1 MGIFYTGKGDKG
13 KSIIG
18 NRKIDKICLEI
29 SVLGDLDELNCLLGA
44 VRHEKL
50 VPLHEKII
58 REVQENLF
66 IIQANVAG
74 ATLFCGKQVVRLHSP
89 QEVPDF
95 PAGKITEIE
104 KIIDG
109 LEREIKPAK
118 KFVIPGETRESAW
131 LDVARAASRRV
142 EREVLKVH
150 KKYPLPPAIPAY
162 LNRLSSLLFAL
173 ARAEAK
179 RVGKKERHPG
189 YK

>member
-13 KSIIG
+13 QSIIG
-18 NRKIDKICLEI
+18 RRKVDKTCLEI
-29 SVLGDLDELNCLLGA
+29 SALGDLDELNCLLGA

-50 VPLHEKII
+50 IPLHKKII
-58 REVQENLF
+58 CEVQENLF

-74 ATLFCGKQVVRLHSP
+74 VTLFCGEYKS
-89 QEVPDF
+89 PDF
-95 PAGKITEIE
+95 PAGKITGIE

-131 LDVARAASRRV
+131 LDVARAVSRRV

-150 KKYPLPPAIPAY
+150 KKYRLPLVILAY

-179 RVGKKERHPG
+179 HGGKKERHPR

>member
-18 NRKIDKICLEI
+18 KRKVDKTCLEI
-29 SVLGDLDELNCLLGA
+29 SALGDLDELNCLLGA
-44 VRHEKL
+44 VRNEKL
-50 VPLHEKII
+50 LPYHKKVIS
-58 REVQENLF
+58 EVQENLF

-74 ATLFCGKQVVRLHSP
+74 ATLFYGEHKS
-89 QEVPDF
+89 PDF

-131 LDVARAASRRV
+131 LDVARTVSRRV

-150 KKYPLPPAIPAY
+150 KKRPLPPTIPAY

-179 RVGKKERHPG
+179 RVGKKERHPR